1 MAIKYDLESRPPLRV
16 LLPAALQHIG
26 LSSVTLVFPLLVAEA
41 AGADERTT
49 ASYLSL
55 AMIAMGIA
63 ALLQCW
69 GRAGIGSGFLLPA
82 AAGRRKPEP
91 MPARPQHCSS
101 AAIPIAII
109 ARLR

>member
-1 MAIKYDLESRPPLRV
+1 MKVAMAIKYDLESRPPLRV

-69 GRAGIGSGFLLPA
+69 GRALAPA
-82 AAGRRKPEP
+82 FFCLRPAQQSTYPRQSRR
-91 MPARPQHCSS
+91 PALT
-101 AAIPIAII
+101 AWA
-109 ARLR
+109 L